1 MTQQTATFI
10 KCVRTKIPVSLR
22 DGVGRLKK
30 ETIIKENRLY
40 QPFRTQ
46 TSYRS
51 NAQEQEKI
59 ETRNSIFLG
68 ESGTFG
74 KSKNCLPKNYKSQD
88 YSLLL
93 WNGE

>member
-1 MTQQTATFI
+1 MDKQRPLI
-10 KCVRTKIPVSLR
+10 KYIRTKIPDSLR
-22 DGVGRLKK
+22 DSVRRLKK
-30 ETIIKENRLY
+30 ETIIKENITR

-59 ETRNSIFLG
+59 EVRNSIFWRNLEHLG
-68 ESGTFG
+68 QQELFTEELQNSRR
-74 KSKNCLPKNYKSQD
+74 
-88 YSLLL
+88 LL

>member
-1 MTQQTATFI
+1 MDKQRPLI
-10 KCVRTKIPVSLR
+10 KYIRTKIPDSLR
-22 DGVGRLKK
+22 DSVRRLKK
-30 ETIIKENRLY
+30 ETIIKENITR

-59 ETRNSIFLG
+59 EVRNSIFFG
-68 ESGTFG
+68 GT
-74 KSKNCLPKNYKSQD
+74 SKIRKKQEIFTEEVQNSRR
-88 YSLLL
+88 LL